1 MRPVPPF
8 HRSTRS
14 NWKATRASYS
24 ESLGQL
30 LEGKATDDASDDSLL
45 ERASSTDSRGHRKL
59 ASIIDPSS
67 GVSDGGAAAASS
79 ILGRHSRSRSIKE
92 LEMSLTQIEKKG
104 FKHFML
110 KEVMEQPRVLED
122 CMRGR
127 VNAEAGTLR
136 LGGIES
142 VMDKLKAATRFV
154 ICACGTSWHSA
165 LVGEY
170 VHGASAGG
178 RVRGASARD
187 EAG

>member
-1 MRPVPPF
+1 
-8 HRSTRS
+8 
-14 NWKATRASYS
+14 
-24 ESLGQL
+24 
-30 LEGKATDDASDDSLL
+30 
-45 ERASSTDSRGHRKL
+45 
-59 ASIIDPSS
+59 
-67 GVSDGGAAAASS
+67 
-79 ILGRHSRSRSIKE
+79 
-92 LEMSLTQIEKKG
+92 MSLTQIEKKG

-178 RVRGASARD
+178 RVRGARRVDVGWSGVLWGAVGCCGGCGVSCVWVSCVRMSSRQR
-187 EAG
+187 G